1 MKVFDLI
8 STLFRSPSGER
19 GLSVNQA
26 DNLGRYGFVLG
37 PEALGSEPVS
47 IDMNGRHSFACAGM
61 PFDREKGRT
70 EEVPSAGCEKE
81 ISPRMAYAVMGNY
94 QFSWWDE
101 QKRDPSQWTK
111 IRMCIPC
118 ALEAG
123 LLVAQ
128 PES

>member
-8 STLFRSPSGER
+8 SKLFRSPAGEQ
-19 GLSVNQA
+19 GLSVDQA
-26 DNLGRYGFVLG
+26 DKLGRYGFVLG

-47 IDMNGRHSFACAGM
+47 IDMNGRKPFACAGM
-61 PFDREKGRT
+61 PFDREKGRP

-123 LLVAQ
+123 VIAAK